1 MREQKDAAAFLDK
14 EYIINK
20 LYGAYVQM
28 RGSGEVERA
37 KGLYRAIKL
46 IRKCPSF
53 EFKRD
58 AMRMYYNK

>member
-1 MREQKDAAAFLDK
+1 MSERKDTAAFLDK
-14 EYIINK
+14 ERVINK

-28 RGSGEVERA
+28 RDSGEIERA

-53 EFKRD
+53 ELKRD
-58 AMRMYYNK
+58 AMYMHYNK